1 MNFTPSPDVVKRN
14 LSAHSVIGLV
24 VGALMYLICL
34 TGTIAVLAFEF
45 ERWEQPE
52 VAEFRH
58 YDDAVLQ
65 RALAS
70 FLQRADEVA
79 DTVFIVLPSA
89 EVPRMHVADEDHEWY
104 LEPDGSLGPAVHP
117 PWTEMLRDL
126 HISLHLPTSVGIIVV
141 SALGVMLLALTVSGL
156 LAHPRLFKDAF
167 RLRTGGSKRLEA
179 ADLHNRLSV
188 WGLPFHLMIALTGAL
203 FGLLG
208 PLALVAATAY
218 YGGDEEALVADVYGA
233 DLVIDA
239 PQQPLQIGAAL
250 AHLRALAPDAEPIF
264 LMIQQPGT
272 RGQFLEVA
280 ARLPGRLI
288 FSEIYQYGSD
298 GSYLG
303 QQGFSDGM
311 AGRQAIY
318 SIYRLHFGQFGGAA
332 VKVLYVLLGLALTV
346 VSASGVNIWLA
357 RRGGRDRINALWCA
371 TVWGIPL
378 ALAAAALQSL
388 LVGGAPL
395 IGLLLVWLA
404 TLVLCLSVAN
414 EGRSRSIL
422 QYASAAVL
430 LVLVIAYCT
439 QHTEYASLPGNLWVN
454 AGLTSASLILFLLAR
469 RRAR

>member
-58 YDDAVLQ
+58 YDDALLQ

-141 SALGVMLLALTVSGL
+141 SALGVMLLALTISGL
-156 LAHPRLFKDAF
+156 LAHPRIFKDAF

-233 DLVIDA
+233 DLVINA
-239 PQQPLQIGAAL
+239 PQGG
-250 AHLRALAPDAEPIF
+250 RAP
-264 LMIQQPGT
+264 
-272 RGQFLEVA
+272 
-280 ARLPGRLI
+280 
-288 FSEIYQYGSD
+288 
-298 GSYLG
+298 
-303 QQGFSDGM
+303 
-311 AGRQAIY
+311 AGPAD
-318 SIYRLHFGQFGGAA
+318 
-332 VKVLYVLLGLALTV
+332 LLG
-346 VSASGVNIWLA
+346 
-357 RRGGRDRINALWCA
+357 D
-371 TVWGIPL
+371 
-378 ALAAAALQSL
+378 
-388 LVGGAPL
+388 
-395 IGLLLVWLA
+395 
-404 TLVLCLSVAN
+404 
-414 EGRSRSIL
+414 
-422 QYASAAVL
+422 
-430 LVLVIAYCT
+430 
-439 QHTEYASLPGNLWVN
+439 LPV
-454 AGLTSASLILFLLAR
+454 R
-469 RRAR
+469 Q